1 MINNIYYLEAAS
13 QNPVGCQYIKKQ
25 FLDFHAGRRTNDGG
39 QMSGIVIEV
48 DIVHID
54 DVAAYFAQLPAPV
67 ARLQQLPSQR
77 GKTLF
82 FKGREGL
89 VACAECHGLQ
99 AQSQSLSPW
108 LDAQHGAYLVKQ
120 LQDLSMDAET
130 TIQTRSCGRSPQ
142 S

>member
-1 MINNIYYLEAAS
+1 
-13 QNPVGCQYIKKQ
+13 
-25 FLDFHAGRRTNDGG
+25 
-39 QMSGIVIEV
+39 MSGIVIEV

-120 LQDLSMDAET
+120 LQDFKHGRRDNDPDAVMR
-130 TIQTRSCGRSPQ
+130 TIASKLTDEDIEALARYLESTSLRHNQP
-142 S
+142 